1 MPIVQA
7 INGIVETYPVRPV
20 TPREPVVDAVDSQAG
35 KEQRQHAGDR
45 TQLAAQQAYQE
56 QTRQARPPKPA
67 ILARDLMTAP
77 VVTLPSDATIV
88 DAWVLMTRR
97 SFRHLPISSVHGTLV
112 GMVSDR
118 DLIRHAPDLVIAG
131 IQSTAARRRLAEI
144 MSPRVLSATPA
155 TDIREIARVMM
166 DERVGALPILDTERR
181 PVGIISKQDLLR
193 GLANHGPL
201 ELWT

>member
-20 TPREPVVDAVDSQAG
+20 TPREPVVDALDSQSG
-35 KEQRQHAGDR
+35 KEQRQQAGDR
-45 TQLAAQQAYQE
+45 TQQAAQQAYQE
-56 QTRQARPPKPA
+56 QTRQTRPPKPA

-88 DAWVLMTRR
+88 DAWLLMTRR

-144 MSPRVLSATPA
+144 MSPRVLSATPT

-166 DERVGALPILDTERR
+166 DERVGALPILDIDRR

-193 GLANHGPL
+193 GLANHGPV

>member
-1 MPIVQA
+1 MPIVQS

-20 TPREPVVDAVDSQAG
+20 TPREPVVDAVDGQAG
-35 KEQRQHAGDR
+35 EEQRQRTGDR

-144 MSPRVLSATPA
+144 MSPRVLSATPT

-166 DERVGALPILDTERR
+166 DERVGALPILDIDRR

>member
-1 MPIVQA
+1 MPIVQS

-35 KEQRQHAGDR
+35 KEQRQLAGDR

-67 ILARDLMTAP
+67 ILAKDLMTAP

-144 MSPRVLSATPA
+144 MSPRVLSATPT
-155 TDIREIARVMM
+155 TDIREVARVMM
-166 DERVGALPILDTERR
+166 DERVGALPILDIDRR

>member
-1 MPIVQA
+1 MPIVQS

-35 KEQRQHAGDR
+35 KEQRQLAGDR

-166 DERVGALPILDTERR
+166 DERVGALPILDIDRR